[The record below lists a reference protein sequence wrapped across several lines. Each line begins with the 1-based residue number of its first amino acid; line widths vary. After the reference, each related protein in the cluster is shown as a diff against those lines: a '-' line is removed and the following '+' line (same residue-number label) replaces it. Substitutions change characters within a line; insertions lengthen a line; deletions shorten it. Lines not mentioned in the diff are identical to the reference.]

1 MSSNRNALYVL
12 RLVLGGQRN
21 LASQSAPAVRSIH
34 HHARGRSLSTAS
46 LASRDS
52 EVDNTSP
59 STGSKPAHGDA
70 IDFIVSNRAQV
81 SKSEEGEST
90 LPSFL
95 ESESSEYQTVSL
107 TLPASSYHPE
117 PIEWPTLFPHPHDAR
132 SHPRYGSTH
141 GQKMCNPLYRLVA
154 QERYT
159 DALSVLNELTSHKVH
174 IQNRHVYL
182 EPMIASL
189 KAGNGA
195 AALKWF
201 AIYPNRPATLNNP
214 DLKRIWEPVI
224 NLFITDRKG
233 IASDLEFLDA
243 FLVTAGRKGLLPT
256 LLPPILVHLAF
267 SVPAYRSQPLLD
279 KCISAYVQHTTSDES
294 ESVRAQ
300 VQREAVRPQTERW
313 WASYL
318 RKLIIAGWKEDA
330 KRVYESRPMEVEWDS
345 FTEKM
350 VRETLFEYQEAEDG
364 PKADTG
370 STSITDTPALA
381 KQLRSA
387 LHELPTPSHLASL
400 IRAISHPLI
409 AHDHPTLLS
418 RFERRF
424 TRPLDTH
431 PGRTSPTTQRKLW
444 LHAEIL
450 NLQREGQHDKA
461 IKLFRDSF
469 IWIGLP
475 DHPLNAADSTGSVL
489 IDESEKIYPTIQL
502 TTTIL
507 PSLIYTLPNPL
518 KESIAPFFDSYLSSV
533 SSFPPSLRPVPATFS
548 VLLRE
553 LTHHRGSL
561 AGLRALRS
569 IANNG
574 LSPGESGYAGVLL
587 ALAGKRH
594 TGYMWSL
601 LNQAEREP
609 GGVGQRTYRGLMAVL
624 IKTGMGK
631 DAEKIY
637 WRAREVLARD
647 DVFDGLDVD

>member
-21 LASQSAPAVRSIH
+21 SASQSHSTLGANFHPTQIRL
-34 HHARGRSLSTAS
+34 LSTAS
-46 LASRDS
+46 LTRESDIEASAS
-52 EVDNTSP
+52 AASTSP
-59 STGSKPAHGDA
+59 THTSAVDSIPSVGA
-70 IDFIVSNRAQV
+70 RAA
-81 SKSEEGEST
+81 SSDGGES

-107 TLPASSYHPE
+107 TLPSISYHPE
-117 PIEWPTLFPHPHDAR
+117 PIEWPTIFPHPHDA
-132 SHPRYGSTH
+132 HHHTRYGTSH
-141 GQKMCNPLYRLVA
+141 RQKVCNPLYRLVT

-159 DALSVLNELTSHKVH
+159 DALSVLSELTSHKVH

-182 EPMIASL
+182 EPMVASL
-189 KAGNGA
+189 KAGNKA

-201 AIYPNRPATLNNP
+201 AIYPNRPATP
-214 DLKRIWEPVI
+214 SHPELKRIWDPVI

-233 IASDLEFLDA
+233 ITTDLEFLDA
-243 FLVTAGRKGLLPT
+243 FLTMAGRKGLLPT
-256 LLPPILVHLAF
+256 LLPPMLVHLAF
-267 SVPAYRSQPLLD
+267 SVPAYRSQPLLE
-279 KCISAYVQHTTSDES
+279 KCISTYIQHTTSEES
-294 ESVRAQ
+294 ESPRAQ
-300 VQREAVRPQTERW
+300 VQRDIVVPQMERW

-330 KRVYESRPMEVEWDS
+330 RKVYESRPMGVKWDG

-350 VRETLFEYQEAEDG
+350 VKETLFEQQVEEEVKSDVPG
-364 PKADTG
+364 I
-370 STSITDTPALA
+370 SITDTLALA
-381 KQLRSA
+381 KQLRDA
-387 LHELPTPSHLASL
+387 LHDLPTPNHLASL

-409 AHDHPTLLS
+409 TQDRPTLLT
-418 RFERRF
+418 RFQRRF
-424 TRPLDTH
+424 ARPIGTH
-431 PGRTSPTTQRKLW
+431 QGRSAPTTQAKLW
-444 LHAEIL
+444 LHAEII
-450 NLQREGQHDKA
+450 NLQREGHHEDA
-461 IKLFRDSF
+461 IKLFRHNF

-475 DHPLNAADSTGSVL
+475 DHPLNLDSSTQAPV
-489 IDESEKIYPTIQL
+489 DERSKIYPTIQVI
-502 TTTIL
+502 TTLL
-507 PSLIYTLPNPL
+507 PSLISTLPEPL
-518 KESIAPFFDSYLSSV
+518 NSSIASFSDSYISSV

-569 IANNG
+569 IANSG
-574 LSPGESGYAGVLL
+574 LAPGESGYAGVLL

-601 LNQAEREP
+601 LNQAEREQ

-631 DAEKIY
+631 DAEKMY
-637 WRAREVLARD
+637 WRAREMLGRE